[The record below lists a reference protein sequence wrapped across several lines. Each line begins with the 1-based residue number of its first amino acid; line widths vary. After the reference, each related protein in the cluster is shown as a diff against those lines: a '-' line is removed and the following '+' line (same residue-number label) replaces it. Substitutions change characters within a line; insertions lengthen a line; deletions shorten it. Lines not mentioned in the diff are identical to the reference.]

1 MMLKV
6 KLIQNYFSVWK
17 LLFLV
22 CLQGR
27 GRRIHVGG
35 TQVYSRVSATT
46 IAYKLDYTL
55 LRFSHSGFE
64 NNYINFIEII
74 NFIR

>member
-1 MMLKV
+1 M
-6 KLIQNYFSVWK
+6 
-17 LLFLV
+17 
-22 CLQGR
+22 
-27 GRRIHVGG
+27 HVGG
-35 TQVYSRVSATT
+35 TQVYSRFSATT

-55 LRFSHSGFE
+55 LRFSHSAFK